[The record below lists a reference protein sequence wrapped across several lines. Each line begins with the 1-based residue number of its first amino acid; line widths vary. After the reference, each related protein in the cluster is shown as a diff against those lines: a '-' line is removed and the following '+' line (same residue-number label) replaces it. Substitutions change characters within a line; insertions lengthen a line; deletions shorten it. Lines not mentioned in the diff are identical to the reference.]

1 MNQLK
6 VGDFVQTDGNGK
18 FERVYSFG
26 HRAGDQVGSFLK
38 IITEGSTLELSSAHM
53 VFTSEHGFVSASN
66 LSEGDVLVN
75 GNGKG
80 ETVKS
85 IKTTTSIGVYAPFTP
100 SGKIVVNHLLASSFV
115 EFQGQS
121 EFFSFIPFQWLAHS
135 FEFPH
140 RIACHYLASCPNE
153 SYTAEGISTWVAAPH
168 QATEWLMSQPD
179 GFLKTTL
186 TAMVVVVLSSFAL
199 IEQIVFVFPVFAWWA
214 VAIGCVFAVS
224 GVAGTKKRKTI

>member
-1 MNQLK
+1 M
-6 VGDFVQTDGNGK
+6 
-18 FERVYSFG
+18 
-26 HRAGDQVGSFLK
+26 
-38 IITEGSTLELSSAHM
+38 
-53 VFTSEHGFVSASN
+53 
-66 LSEGDVLVN
+66 
-75 GNGKG
+75 
-80 ETVKS
+80 KS
-85 IKTTTSIGVYAPFTP
+85 IKTTTSTGVYAPFTP

-179 GFLKTTL
+179 GFLKATL

-199 IEQIVFVFPVFAWWA
+199 VEQIVFVFPVFAWWA